1 MFKPIGTTSS
11 LRFLLSRHAKLGG
24 RFVYCQNTSTSPYN
38 HTSSNLST
46 RNRKT
51 ITTTLGLLGGLAIC
65 QWAFGMEVHAEA
77 PTVVSTGGLKRELSV
92 QHIQVENSLQNP
104 GVYAWGNNVGR
115 VVAPDSDKTLVK
127 SPRRLPFF
135 DNMLLRD
142 LNLGRNIGV
151 AVTER
156 GDLLQWGIAYA
167 DGVGTPEITL
177 KGKNIVKVQLS
188 QDRVFA
194 LSKDGTVYSL
204 PMAKKYQLSGAKPSE
219 ASWIPGLTSEANI
232 HYRTLKPD
240 VVDIASGFDHILL
253 LTSQGRV
260 FSAAASSSFPVR
272 GQTGIPGLTYA
283 TRPKDK
289 PYDTCHEITGLNGH
303 RITKIA
309 AGDYHSLVC
318 DNKDQV
324 LSFGENTNGQLGF
337 DYDTENDI
345 VPTPRPLPL
354 KSQYPGTN
362 LTVKTLAAGGA
373 NSYFVV
379 DVEDIRKAKVTS
391 DLLACGTGIFGNLGN
406 GRWTH
411 VQGSPIKVKS
421 LSGLSEYDE
430 RVNRVIPIRP
440 KYLSVGATHTSAIMD
455 NLTKVDASSSPNSP
469 VYDVNYGADVLW
481 WGSNE
486 YYQLG
491 TGKRANSCVP
501 VYIPPL
507 DPGDD
512 VGGGMSTRKDQ
523 VHRFQIT
530 PRKKAN
536 ISGRAVEFEQ
546 RISCG
551 QGSTAVYSAV

>member
-1 MFKPIGTTSS
+1 
-11 LRFLLSRHAKLGG
+11 
-24 RFVYCQNTSTSPYN
+24 
-38 HTSSNLST
+38 
-46 RNRKT
+46 
-51 ITTTLGLLGGLAIC
+51 
-65 QWAFGMEVHAEA
+65 
-77 PTVVSTGGLKRELSV
+77 
-92 QHIQVENSLQNP
+92 
-104 GVYAWGNNVGR
+104 
-115 VVAPDSDKTLVK
+115 
-127 SPRRLPFF
+127 
-135 DNMLLRD
+135 
-142 LNLGRNIGV
+142 
-151 AVTER
+151 
-156 GDLLQWGIAYA
+156 
-167 DGVGTPEITL
+167 
-177 KGKNIVKVQLS
+177 
-188 QDRVFA
+188 
-194 LSKDGTVYSL
+194 
-204 PMAKKYQLSGAKPSE
+204 MAKKYQLSGAKPSE

-232 HYRTLKPD
+232 HYRTLKPELRYFES

-309 AGDYHSLVC
+309 AGDYHSLVR
-318 DNKDQV
+318 DNKGQV

-362 LTVKTLAAGGA
+362 LTVTVKTLAAGGA

-379 DVEDIRKAKVTS
+379 NVEDIQKAKVTS

-406 GRWTH
+406 GKWTH

-430 RVNRVIPIRP
+430 RVNKVIPIRP
-440 KYLSVGATHTSAIMD
+440 KYLSVGATHTSAIMN

-507 DPGDD
+507 DPVPEDMAPDKASGMTGSSTQGDLRRKSGIIGGKGDD

-551 QGSTAVYSAV
+551 QGNTAVYSAV

>member
-1 MFKPIGTTSS
+1 
-11 LRFLLSRHAKLGG
+11 
-24 RFVYCQNTSTSPYN
+24 
-38 HTSSNLST
+38 
-46 RNRKT
+46 
-51 ITTTLGLLGGLAIC
+51 
-65 QWAFGMEVHAEA
+65 
-77 PTVVSTGGLKRELSV
+77 
-92 QHIQVENSLQNP
+92 
-104 GVYAWGNNVGR
+104 
-115 VVAPDSDKTLVK
+115 
-127 SPRRLPFF
+127 
-135 DNMLLRD
+135 
-142 LNLGRNIGV
+142 
-151 AVTER
+151 
-156 GDLLQWGIAYA
+156 
-167 DGVGTPEITL
+167 
-177 KGKNIVKVQLS
+177 
-188 QDRVFA
+188 
-194 LSKDGTVYSL
+194 
-204 PMAKKYQLSGAKPSE
+204 
-219 ASWIPGLTSEANI
+219 
-232 HYRTLKPD
+232 
-240 VVDIASGFDHILL
+240 
-253 LTSQGRV
+253 
-260 FSAAASSSFPVR
+260 VR

-309 AGDYHSLVC
+309 AGDYHSLVR
-318 DNKDQV
+318 DNKGQV

-354 KSQYPGTN
+354 ESQYPGTN
-362 LTVKTLAAGGA
+362 LTVTVKTLAAGGA

-379 DVEDIRKAKVTS
+379 NVEDIQKAKVTS

-406 GRWTH
+406 GKWTH

-430 RVNRVIPIRP
+430 RVNKVIPIRP
-440 KYLSVGATHTSAIMD
+440 KYLSVGATHTSAIMN

-507 DPGDD
+507 DPVPEDMAPDKASGMTGSSTQGDLRRKSGIIGGKGDD

-551 QGSTAVYSAV
+551 QGNTAVYSAV